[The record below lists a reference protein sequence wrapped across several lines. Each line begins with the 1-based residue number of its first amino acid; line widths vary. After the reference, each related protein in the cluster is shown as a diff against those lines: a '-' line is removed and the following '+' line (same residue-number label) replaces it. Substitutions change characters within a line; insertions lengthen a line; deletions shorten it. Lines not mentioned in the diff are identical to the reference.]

1 MMIIVSVRVKERISG
16 KFLPVDRYIVSSG
29 LLCGQ
34 SKRTHSFY
42 DYLKLAAYIYILFSH
57 TEGKIQIAQVMVDS
71 STAGEAA
78 DQVAAVCFQF

>member
-1 MMIIVSVRVKERISG
+1 MFHDDNSIHQS
-16 KFLPVDRYIVSSG
+16 LLSS
-29 LLCGQ
+29 Q
-34 SKRTHSFY
+34 SKGSNCFY

-78 DQVAAVCFQF
+78 DQMAAVCFQF